1 MVQTIVVAQGDDV
14 ASSAEAMLYFSIVGR
29 PHARRGQVV
38 PRARVLETLDRR
50 RRLEHEGV
58 SAERGGRVA
67 RVVHHRHGDR
77 RGYEPL
83 HI

>member
-1 MVQTIVVAQGDDV
+1 MHCKSDQHVMVQTIVVAQGDDV
-14 ASSAEAMLYFSIVGR
+14 ASSAEAKMLYFSIVGR

-58 SAERGGRVA
+58 SAEREEDA
-67 RVVHHRHGDR
+67 
-77 RGYEPL
+77 
-83 HI
+83 